1 RRDRLRRLVA
11 PRTVRIVS
19 KLTVE
24 SRRIVS
30 KLTVESRRIV
40 SKLMVESRRIVS
52 KLTIDRRLGGESRPR
67 RRQRSAVLAV
77 IPEPVVED
85 CAQPFAVFGKKVQK
99 KGGDLEAGSAR
110 VELGAIFLQIVAQG
124 QRRRIPVVGLGAGRG
139 IDDSHDVRVD
149 FGQSVAH
156 PGNVAGEE
164 AAEDRAVAL
173 PFPRLAADDS
183 LPEQQARRE
192 YVGPAIDRFVRG

>member
-85 CAQPFAVFGKKVQK
+85 CAQPFAVFGKELQK

-110 VELGAIFLQIVAQG
+110 V
-124 QRRRIPVVGLGAGRG
+124 GLGAGRA
-139 IDDSHDVRVD
+139 IDDSHEVRVD

-164 AAEDRAVAL
+164 ASEDRAVAL